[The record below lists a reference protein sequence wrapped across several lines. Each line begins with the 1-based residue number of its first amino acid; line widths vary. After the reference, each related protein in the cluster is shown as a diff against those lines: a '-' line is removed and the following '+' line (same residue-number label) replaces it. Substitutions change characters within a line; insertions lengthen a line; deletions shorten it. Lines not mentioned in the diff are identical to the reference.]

1 MPRIII
7 KKLSSVK
14 THDDA
19 RVYDTTGDRQSF
31 EDVLK
36 SIYFDSEF
44 IDPIEVIANKV
55 WSSDS
60 KPLSIPFGAYLTTR
74 AIAFFTIDFSN
85 PPLDSQY
92 DPSFS
97 CWLDEFMVAQD
108 CQGQGVAKAILSQL
122 PDLLN
127 KTFPHIRQLNL
138 TVNFRNHRARALYG
152 KCGFEDTGEVYWD
165 GTAGPQH
172 ILTSALK
179 IDS

>member
-7 KKLSSVK
+7 KKLSSAK
-14 THDDA
+14 THDNG

-60 KPLSIPFGAYLTTR
+60 KPLSIPFGAYLETR
-74 AIAFFTIDFSN
+74 VIAFFTIDFSN
-85 PPLDSQY
+85 APLDEQY
-92 DPSFS
+92 SPMFS
-97 CWLDEFMVAQD
+97 CWLEAFMVAQD
-108 CQGQGVAKAILSQL
+108 FQGQGYAKAILNRL
-122 PDLLN
+122 PDLIN
-127 KTFPHIRQLNL
+127 KTFPYIRQLNL

-152 KCGFEDTGEVYWD
+152 KCGFEDTGKVYWD
-165 GTAGPQH
+165 GPAGPQH
-172 ILTSALK
+172 ILTTILK
-179 IDS
+179 